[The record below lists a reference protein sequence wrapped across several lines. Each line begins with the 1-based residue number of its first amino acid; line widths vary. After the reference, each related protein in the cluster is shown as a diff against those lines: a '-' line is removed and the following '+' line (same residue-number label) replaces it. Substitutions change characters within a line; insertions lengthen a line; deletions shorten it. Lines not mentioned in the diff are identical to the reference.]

1 MMKTCVL
8 LYENCV
14 TTLHPIYIED
24 YLQFRDVSR
33 SREFFQDQ
41 SEIRGRETV
50 HSKKPKLLHIED
62 NIQIRL
68 LLNIYLKEYF
78 DVESVE
84 TGEEALIAIS
94 KKTYDLVIIDIQ
106 LGSGMDGFEAAKKIR
121 EMARYRQTPLIA
133 LTSNDFENVK
143 EDCVISTMNAYIQKP
158 FSKPSLLKAIQEIG
172 RYIKMPE
179 IKPEH

>member
-1 MMKTCVL
+1 MKTCVL
-8 LYENCV
+8 LYDNCE
-14 TTLHPIYIED
+14 TTLQPIYIED
-24 YLQFRDVSR
+24 YLN
-33 SREFFQDQ
+33 FQDSSKRSDSYRNRLRKGGSNTVK
-41 SEIRGRETV
+41 SE
-50 HSKKPKLLHIED
+50 KPKLLHIED

-84 TGEEALIAIS
+84 TGEEALRAMS

-121 EMARYRQTPLIA
+121 EMARYQQTPLIA

-158 FSKPSLLKAIQEIG
+158 FSRPSLLKAIHEIG